1 MIGIVVSGHINFAT
15 GIQSAVNAIAGE
27 QEQMRFIDFVETMS
41 TDELEAELRQA
52 AKDVDSGQGVLFLTD
67 IPGGSPANRALN
79 IMIDTTNVEL
89 IAGVNLPLVANAAF
103 EREGVS
109 LPELVETLLE
119 IGTSC
124 MNNMRKELEKVMAPE
139 PELDC
144 ENGL

>member
-27 QEQMRFIDFVETMS
+27 QEQMRFIDFVESMS
-41 TDELEAELRQA
+41 TDELEEVLSQA
-52 AKDVDSGQGVLFLTD
+52 AKEVDSGEGVLFLTD

-79 IMIDTTNVEL
+79 IMLNTENVEL

-103 EREGVS
+103 ERDGVS
-109 LPELVETLLE
+109 LSELVETLLE

-124 MNNMRKELEKVMAPE
+124 MNDMRKELEKVMASE

-144 ENGL
+144 KGGL